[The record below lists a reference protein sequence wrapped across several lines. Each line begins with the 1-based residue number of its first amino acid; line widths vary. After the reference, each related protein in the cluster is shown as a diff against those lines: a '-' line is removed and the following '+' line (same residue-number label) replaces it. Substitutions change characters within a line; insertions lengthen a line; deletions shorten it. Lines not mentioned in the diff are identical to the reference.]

1 MPYGTALAGI
11 LGGGSGNNLVTTLYT
26 GNATARSLVT
36 GQNQSGQGAL
46 NWIKSRSASRAH
58 KLFDSDRGINKFIES
73 SSTDAEATYLSGLTA
88 FNTNGFSLGT
98 ETNINNSGED
108 FVAWSFLQKAGF
120 MDIVEYAGVGNG
132 IFGASGNQTLSHNLG
147 VTPHMMI
154 VKRTN
159 TSSVWYV
166 YHNALGNRTSL
177 RLNTTFAADTT
188 SVGSNFAV
196 WGDTSPTSTEFTVGP
211 RSDVNTTGG
220 NYIAYLFA
228 HNPAQKIYCGTFT
241 TDSSGNATITGLG
254 FRPKLIDLKT
264 SSIAGDWH
272 RLDEERGFDK
282 QLELN
287 TSDAETTVSYM
298 AVTSDGFTL
307 TGYTASATGIFWAVG

>member
-26 GNATARSLVT
+26 GNATARSIIT
-36 GQNQSGQGAL
+36 GQNLAAGGLVWIKGRSYISPNLLFDTERGAGYSLRSESTNNQSGL
-46 NWIKSRSASRAH
+46 SLST
-58 KLFDSDRGINKFIES
+58 LS
-73 SSTDAEATYLSGLTA
+73 SFTA
-88 FNTNGFSLGT
+88 NGFNYG
-98 ETNINNSGED
+98 NSGDGNENAED

-159 TSSVWYV
+159 TTSDWYV

-188 SVGSNFAV
+188 TAGSNFAI

-241 TDSSGNATITGLG
+241 TDGGGNATITGLG
-254 FRPKLIDLKT
+254 FRPKLIDLRT

-282 QLELN
+282 QLKLN
-287 TSDAETTVSYM
+287 TNDAETTVSYM
-298 AVTSDGFTL
+298 AATSDGFTL